1 MCYHCS
7 RVLHNNLKF
16 KGVTMATRKEHD
28 FIGELEI
35 PDNVYYG
42 VQTFRAVDNFQM
54 TGRKLKDYPFFV
66 KAFAQIK
73 KAATL
78 ANKEVGV
85 LDADKADA
93 LVKAA
98 DKIIA
103 GEYADQFVVDM
114 IQGGAGTSTNMNV
127 NEVLTNIA
135 LESMKHKKGEYKYL
149 HPNDHTN
156 LGQSTNDTYPSSIKV
171 ATWAK
176 LGDLLKA
183 MDNLKKEL
191 EKKGKAFKDYIKMGR
206 TELEDAV
213 PTTLGNS
220 FNAFASYIKADME
233 RLSYAREIMQT
244 LNMGATAIGTGINCH
259 PDYKNAVE
267 KHLSKITGGKFK
279 PADDLIAATQ
289 DTADFVFVSGT
300 LKTAAVRLNKIANDL
315 RLMNSG
321 PRCGLG
327 EINLPKMQP
336 GSSIMPGKVNPVIC
350 EVVQEA
356 CYEVIGNDVTI
367 MLCSERGEFE
377 LNAVE
382 PGIAY
387 ALFNSLVI
395 LENAMNTLANKAIKN
410 LTANAEA
417 CKQSVLNSVG
427 IVTAFNPVLG
437 YEKSASIAKEALESG
452 KSVGEVCLARGYL
465 KKDEIDKILD
475 PKNMLNP
482 QMKQKR
488 KDS

>member
-1 MCYHCS
+1 M
-7 RVLHNNLKF
+7 
-16 KGVTMATRKEHD
+16 GTRKEHD

-35 PDNVYYG
+35 SDDVYYG
-42 VQTFRAVDNFQM
+42 VQTFRAVENFHM
-54 TGRKLKDYPFFV
+54 SGRKLKDYPFFV
-66 KAFAQIK
+66 KAFAQVK
-73 KAATL
+73 KAAAL

-93 LVKAA
+93 LVKAC
-98 DKIIA
+98 DRLIV
-103 GEYADQFVVDM
+103 GEFIDQFVVDM

-127 NEVLTNIA
+127 NEVLTNVA
-135 LESMKHKKGEYKYL
+135 LESMGHKKGEYQYL

-171 ATWAK
+171 ATHAK

-183 MDNLKKEL
+183 MEELKAELDIKAKEW
-191 EKKGKAFKDYIKMGR
+191 KDVIKMGR

-213 PTTLGNS
+213 PTTLGNT
-220 FNAFASYIKADME
+220 FNAFATYIKTDIE
-233 RLSYAREIMQT
+233 RLKYARSVMET
-244 LNMGATAIGTGINCH
+244 LNLGATAIGTGINCH
-259 PDYKNAVE
+259 PDYKVE
-267 KHLSKITGGKFK
+267 KRLKEITGVDFK
-279 PADDLIAATQ
+279 PAEDLIAATQ
-289 DTADFVFVSGT
+289 DTADFVFVSGA
-300 LKTAAVRLNKIANDL
+300 LKTAAVRLNKIANDM

-387 ALFNSLVI
+387 ALFNSIII
-395 LENAMNTLANKAIKN
+395 LENAMKTLAQKAVKH
-410 LTANAEA
+410 LTANPEA
-417 CKQSVLNSVG
+417 CKNAVLNSIG
-427 IVTAFNPVLG
+427 IVTAFNPILG
-437 YEKSASIAKEALESG
+437 YEKSASMAKEALETG
-452 KSVGEVCLARGYL
+452 KAVGDICLERGYL
-465 KKDEIDKILD
+465 PKEEIDRILD

-482 QMKQKR
+482 QMKR
-488 KDS
+488 K

>member
-1 MCYHCS
+1 M
-7 RVLHNNLKF
+7 
-16 KGVTMATRKEHD
+16 GTRKEHD

-35 PDNVYYG
+35 DDSVYYG

-73 KAATL
+73 KAAALT
-78 ANKEVGV
+78 NKEVGV

-93 LVKAA
+93 LAKAA
-98 DKIIA
+98 DRLIA
-103 GEYADQFVVDM
+103 GDFAEQFVVDM

-135 LESMKHKKGEYKYL
+135 LESMGHKKGEYQYL

-171 ATWAK
+171 ATWTK

-183 MDNLKKEL
+183 MDNLKNEL
-191 EKKGKAFKDYIKMGR
+191 EKKAKDFKDYIKMGR

-213 PTTLGNS
+213 PTTLGNT
-220 FNAFASYIKADME
+220 FNAFASYIKADIE
-233 RLSYAREIMQT
+233 RLTYARSVMQA

-259 PDYKNAVE
+259 PDYKNVVE
-267 KHLSKITGGKFK
+267 KHLSKITGGEFK

-289 DTADFVFVSGT
+289 DTADFVFVSGA

-356 CYEVIGNDVTI
+356 CYEVIGNDTTI

-395 LENAMNTLANKAIKN
+395 LENAMNTLANKAIKH
-410 LTANAEA
+410 LTANPEA
-417 CKQSVLNSVG
+417 CKQAVLNSIG

-437 YEKSASIAKEALESG
+437 YEKSASIAKEALETG
-452 KSVGEVCLARGYL
+452 KAVGEICLAKGYL
-465 KKDEIDKILD
+465 PKAEIDKILD
-475 PKNMLNP
+475 PQNMLNP

-488 KDS
+488 KE

>member
-1 MCYHCS
+1 M
-7 RVLHNNLKF
+7 
-16 KGVTMATRKEHD
+16 GTRKEHD

-35 PDNVYYG
+35 PDDVYYG

-73 KAATL
+73 KAAVL

-93 LVKAA
+93 LAKAA
-98 DKIIA
+98 DKVIA
-103 GEYADQFVVDM
+103 GDFAEQFVVDM

-135 LESMKHKKGEYKYL
+135 LESMGHKKGEYQYL

-171 ATWAK
+171 ATWTK

-191 EKKGKAFKDYIKMGR
+191 EKKAKDFKDYIKMGR

-213 PTTLGNS
+213 PTTLGNT
-220 FNAFASYIKADME
+220 FNAFASYIKADIE
-233 RLSYAREIMQT
+233 RLTYARSVMQA

-259 PDYKNAVE
+259 PDYKNVVE
-267 KHLSKITGGKFK
+267 KHLSKITGGEFK
-279 PADDLIAATQ
+279 PAADFIAATQ
-289 DTADFVFVSGT
+289 DTADFVFVSGA

-356 CYEVIGNDVTI
+356 CYEVIGNDTTI

-395 LENAMNTLANKAIKN
+395 LENAMNTLVNKAIKH
-410 LTANAEA
+410 LTANPEA
-417 CKQSVLNSVG
+417 CKQAVLNSIG

-437 YEKSASIAKEALESG
+437 YEKSASIAKEALETG
-452 KSVGEVCLARGYL
+452 KAVGEICLAKGYL
-465 KKDEIDKILD
+465 PKAEIDKILD
-475 PKNMLNP
+475 PQNMLNP

-488 KDS
+488 KE

>member
-1 MCYHCS
+1 M
-7 RVLHNNLKF
+7 
-16 KGVTMATRKEHD
+16 GTRKEHD

-35 PDNVYYG
+35 PDDVYYG

-73 KAATL
+73 KAAAL

-85 LDADKADA
+85 LDSDKADA
-93 LVKAA
+93 LAKAA
-98 DKIIA
+98 DRLIA
-103 GEYADQFVVDM
+103 GDFAEQFVVDM

-135 LESMKHKKGEYKYL
+135 LESMGHKKGEYQYL

-171 ATWAK
+171 ATWTK

-183 MDNLKKEL
+183 MDNLKNEL
-191 EKKGKAFKDYIKMGR
+191 EKKAKDFKDYIKMGR

-213 PTTLGNS
+213 PTTLGNT
-220 FNAFASYIKADME
+220 FNAFASYIKADIE
-233 RLSYAREIMQT
+233 RLTYARSVMQV

-259 PDYKNAVE
+259 PDYKNVVE
-267 KHLSKITGGKFK
+267 KHLSKITGGEFK
-279 PADDLIAATQ
+279 PAADFIAATQ
-289 DTADFVFVSGT
+289 DTADFVFVSGA

-356 CYEVIGNDVTI
+356 CYEVIGNDTTI

-395 LENAMNTLANKAIKN
+395 LENAMNTLANKAIKH
-410 LTANAEA
+410 LTANPEA
-417 CKQSVLNSVG
+417 CKQAVLNSIG

-437 YEKSASIAKEALESG
+437 YEKSASIAKEALETG
-452 KSVGEVCLARGYL
+452 KAVGEICLAKGYL
-465 KKDEIDKILD
+465 PKAEIDKILD
-475 PKNMLNP
+475 PQNMLNP

-488 KDS
+488 KE

>member
-1 MCYHCS
+1 M
-7 RVLHNNLKF
+7 
-16 KGVTMATRKEHD
+16 GTRKEHD

-35 PDNVYYG
+35 PDDVYYG

-73 KAATL
+73 KAAAL

-85 LDADKADA
+85 LDSDKADA
-93 LVKAA
+93 LAKAA
-98 DKIIA
+98 DRLIA
-103 GEYADQFVVDM
+103 GDFAEQFVVDM

-135 LESMKHKKGEYKYL
+135 LESMGHKKGEYQYL

-171 ATWAK
+171 ATWTK

-183 MDNLKKEL
+183 MDNLKNEL
-191 EKKGKAFKDYIKMGR
+191 EKKAKDFKDYIKMGR

-220 FNAFASYIKADME
+220 FNAFASYIKADIE
-233 RLSYAREIMQT
+233 RLTYARSVMQV

-259 PDYKNAVE
+259 PDYKNVVE
-267 KHLSKITGGKFK
+267 KHLSKITGGEFK

-289 DTADFVFVSGT
+289 DTADFVFVSGA

-356 CYEVIGNDVTI
+356 CYEVIGNDTTI

-395 LENAMNTLANKAIKN
+395 LENAMNTLANKAIKH
-410 LTANAEA
+410 LTANPEA
-417 CKQSVLNSVG
+417 CKQSVLNSIG

-437 YEKSASIAKEALESG
+437 YEKSASIAKEALETG
-452 KSVGEVCLARGYL
+452 KAVGEICLAKGYL
-465 KKDEIDKILD
+465 PKAEIDKILD
-475 PKNMLNP
+475 PQNMLNP

-488 KDS
+488 KE

>member
-1 MCYHCS
+1 M
-7 RVLHNNLKF
+7 
-16 KGVTMATRKEHD
+16 GTRKEHD

-35 PDNVYYG
+35 SDDVYYG

-54 TGRKLKDYPFFV
+54 SGRKLRDYPFFI

-73 KAATL
+73 KAAAL

-93 LVKAA
+93 LVKAC
-98 DKIIA
+98 DRLIA
-103 GEYADQFVVDM
+103 GEFIDQFVVDM

-135 LESMKHKKGEYKYL
+135 LESMGHKKGEYQYL

-171 ATWAK
+171 ATHAK

-183 MDNLKKEL
+183 MEEL
-191 EKKGKAFKDYIKMGR
+191 RKALQVKAEEFKDVIKMGR

-213 PTTLGNS
+213 PTTLGNT
-220 FNAFASYIKADME
+220 FNAFATYIKTDIE
-233 RLSYAREIMQT
+233 RLTYARSIMET

-259 PDYKNAVE
+259 PDYKNLVE
-267 KHLSKITGGKFK
+267 KKLKDITGVEYK
-279 PADDLIAATQ
+279 PAADLIAATQ
-289 DTADFVFVSGT
+289 DTADFVFVSGA
-300 LKTAAVRLNKIANDL
+300 LKTAAVRLNKIANDM

-367 MLCSERGEFE
+367 LLCSERGEFE

-395 LENAMNTLANKAIKN
+395 LENAMKTLAQKAVKD

-417 CKQSVLNSVG
+417 CKQSVLHSIG

-437 YEKSASIAKEALESG
+437 YEKSASIAKEALQTG
-452 KSVGEVCLARGYL
+452 KSVGDICLERGYL
-465 KKDEIDKILD
+465 PKEEIDKILD

-482 QMKQKR
+482 QMKKKR
-488 KDS
+488 DA

>member
-1 MCYHCS
+1 M
-7 RVLHNNLKF
+7 
-16 KGVTMATRKEHD
+16 GTRKEHD

-35 PDNVYYG
+35 PDDVYYG

-73 KAATL
+73 KAAALT
-78 ANKEVGV
+78 NKEVGV

-93 LVKAA
+93 LAKAA
-98 DKIIA
+98 DRLIA
-103 GEYADQFVVDM
+103 GDFAEQFVVDM

-135 LESMKHKKGEYKYL
+135 LESMGHKKGEYQYL

-171 ATWAK
+171 ATWTK

-183 MDNLKKEL
+183 MDNLKNEL
-191 EKKGKAFKDYIKMGR
+191 EKKAKDFKDYIKMGR

-213 PTTLGNS
+213 PTTLGNT
-220 FNAFASYIKADME
+220 FNAFASYIKADIE
-233 RLSYAREIMQT
+233 RLTYARSVMQA

-259 PDYKNAVE
+259 PDYKNVVE
-267 KHLSKITGGKFK
+267 KHLSKITGGEFK
-279 PADDLIAATQ
+279 PAADFIAATQ
-289 DTADFVFVSGT
+289 DTADFVFVSGA

-356 CYEVIGNDVTI
+356 CYEVIGNDTTI

-395 LENAMNTLANKAIKN
+395 LENAMNTLANKAIKH
-410 LTANAEA
+410 LTANPEA
-417 CKQSVLNSVG
+417 CKQSVLNSIG

-437 YEKSASIAKEALESG
+437 YEKSASIAKEALETG
-452 KSVGEVCLARGYL
+452 KAVGEICLAKGYL
-465 KKDEIDKILD
+465 PKAEIDKILD
-475 PKNMLNP
+475 PQNMLNP

-488 KDS
+488 KE

>member
-1 MCYHCS
+1 M
-7 RVLHNNLKF
+7 
-16 KGVTMATRKEHD
+16 GTRKEHD

-35 PDNVYYG
+35 ADDVYYG
-42 VQTFRAVDNFQM
+42 VQTFRALENFHM
-54 TGRKLKDYPFFV
+54 SGRSLKNYPFFI
-66 KAFAQIK
+66 KAFAQVK
-73 KAATL
+73 KAAAL

-93 LVKAA
+93 LAKAC
-98 DKIIA
+98 DRLIA
-103 GEYADQFVVDM
+103 GEFLDQFVVDM

-135 LESMKHKKGEYKYL
+135 LESMGHKKGEYQYL

-171 ATWAK
+171 ATHAK

-183 MDNLKKEL
+183 MEELKNDLEAKAKEY
-191 EKKGKAFKDYIKMGR
+191 KDMIKMGR

-213 PTTLGNS
+213 PTTLGNT
-220 FNAFASYIKADME
+220 FNAFASYIKSDIAK
-233 RLSYAREIMQT
+233 LTKAREAMAV
-244 LNMGATAIGTGINCH
+244 LNLGATAIGTGINCH
-259 PDYKNAVE
+259 PDYKNVVE
-267 KHLSKITGGKFK
+267 KKLKEITGVNFT
-279 PADDLIAATQ
+279 PAEDLIAATQ
-289 DTADFVFVSGT
+289 DTADFVYVSGC
-300 LKTAAVRLNKIANDL
+300 LKTAAVRLSKIANDL

-327 EINLPKMQP
+327 EITLPAMQP

-350 EVVQEA
+350 EVVGEA

-377 LNAVE
+377 LNAFE

-387 ALFNSLVI
+387 GLFNSLI
-395 LENAMNTLANKAIKN
+395 LLENAMKTLANKAIKG
-410 LTANAEA
+410 LKANPEA
-417 CKQSVLNSVG
+417 CKKLVLNSIG

-437 YEKSASIAKEALESG
+437 YEKSASMAKEALQTG
-452 KSVGEVCLARGYL
+452 KAVGDICLERGYL
-465 KKDEIDKILD
+465 SKEEIDKILD
-475 PKNMLNP
+475 PENMLNP
-482 QMKQKR
+482 QMKEKR
-488 KDS
+488 KA

>member
-1 MCYHCS
+1 M
-7 RVLHNNLKF
+7 
-16 KGVTMATRKEHD
+16 GTRKEHD

-35 PDNVYYG
+35 PDDVYYG

-73 KAATL
+73 KAAVL

-93 LVKAA
+93 LAKAA
-98 DKIIA
+98 DRLIA
-103 GEYADQFVVDM
+103 GDFAEQFVVDM

-135 LESMKHKKGEYKYL
+135 LESMGHKKGEYQYL

-171 ATWAK
+171 ATWTK

-191 EKKGKAFKDYIKMGR
+191 EKKAKDFKDYIKMGR

-213 PTTLGNS
+213 PTTLGNT
-220 FNAFASYIKADME
+220 FNAFASYIKADIE
-233 RLSYAREIMQT
+233 RLTYARSVMQA

-259 PDYKNAVE
+259 PDYKNVVE
-267 KHLSKITGGKFK
+267 KHLSKITGGEFK
-279 PADDLIAATQ
+279 PADDFIAATQ
-289 DTADFVFVSGT
+289 DTADFVFVSGA

-350 EVVQEA
+350 EVVQES
-356 CYEVIGNDVTI
+356 CYEVIGNDTTI

-395 LENAMNTLANKAIKN
+395 LENAMNTLANKAIKH
-410 LTANAEA
+410 LTANPEA
-417 CKQSVLNSVG
+417 CKQAVLNSIG

-437 YEKSASIAKEALESG
+437 YEKSASIAKEALETG
-452 KSVGEVCLARGYL
+452 KAVGEICLAKGYL
-465 KKDEIDKILD
+465 PKAEIDKILD
-475 PKNMLNP
+475 PQNMLNP

-488 KDS
+488 KE

>member
-1 MCYHCS
+1 M
-7 RVLHNNLKF
+7 
-16 KGVTMATRKEHD
+16 GTRKEHD

-35 PDNVYYG
+35 SDDVYYG

-54 TGRKLKDYPFFV
+54 SGRKLRDYPFFI

-73 KAATL
+73 KAAAL

-93 LVKAA
+93 LVKAC
-98 DKIIA
+98 DRLIA
-103 GEYADQFVVDM
+103 GEFIDQFVVDM

-135 LESMKHKKGEYKYL
+135 LESMGHKKGEYQYL

-171 ATWAK
+171 ATHAK

-183 MDNLKKEL
+183 MEEL
-191 EKKGKAFKDYIKMGR
+191 RKALQVKAEEFKDVIKMGR
-206 TELEDAV
+206 TEIEDAV
-213 PTTLGNS
+213 PTTLGNT
-220 FNAFASYIKADME
+220 FNAFATYIKTDIE
-233 RLSYAREIMQT
+233 RLTYARSIMET

-259 PDYKNAVE
+259 PDYKNLVE
-267 KHLSKITGGKFK
+267 KKLKDITGVEYK
-279 PADDLIAATQ
+279 PAADLIAATQ
-289 DTADFVFVSGT
+289 DTADFVFVSGA
-300 LKTAAVRLNKIANDL
+300 LKTAAVRLNKIANDM

-367 MLCSERGEFE
+367 LLCSERGEFE

-395 LENAMNTLANKAIKN
+395 LENAMKTLAQKAVKD

-417 CKQSVLNSVG
+417 CKQSVLHSIG

-437 YEKSASIAKEALESG
+437 YEKSASIAKEALQTG
-452 KSVGEVCLARGYL
+452 KSVGDICLERGYL
-465 KKDEIDKILD
+465 PKEEIDKILD

-482 QMKQKR
+482 QMKKKR
-488 KDS
+488 DA

>member
-1 MCYHCS
+1 M
-7 RVLHNNLKF
+7 
-16 KGVTMATRKEHD
+16 GTRKEHD

-35 PDNVYYG
+35 PDDVYYG

-73 KAATL
+73 KAAVL

-93 LVKAA
+93 LAKAA
-98 DKIIA
+98 DRLIA
-103 GEYADQFVVDM
+103 GDFAEQFVVDM

-135 LESMKHKKGEYKYL
+135 LESMGHKKGEYQYL

-171 ATWAK
+171 ATWTK

-191 EKKGKAFKDYIKMGR
+191 EKKAKDFKDYIKMGR

-220 FNAFASYIKADME
+220 FNAFASYIKADIE
-233 RLSYAREIMQT
+233 RLTYARSVMQA

-259 PDYKNAVE
+259 PDYKNVVE
-267 KHLSKITGGKFK
+267 KHLSKITGGEFK
-279 PADDLIAATQ
+279 PADDFIAATQ
-289 DTADFVFVSGT
+289 DTADFVFVSGA

-356 CYEVIGNDVTI
+356 CYEVIGNDTTI

-395 LENAMNTLANKAIKN
+395 LENAMNTLANKAIKH
-410 LTANAEA
+410 LTANPEA
-417 CKQSVLNSVG
+417 CKQAVLNSIG

-437 YEKSASIAKEALESG
+437 YEKSASIAKEALETG
-452 KSVGEVCLARGYL
+452 KAVGEICLAKGYL
-465 KKDEIDKILD
+465 PKAEIDKILD
-475 PKNMLNP
+475 PQNMLNP

-488 KDS
+488 KE

>member
-1 MCYHCS
+1 M
-7 RVLHNNLKF
+7 
-16 KGVTMATRKEHD
+16 GTRKEHD

-35 PDNVYYG
+35 PDDVYYG

-73 KAATL
+73 KAAAL

-85 LDADKADA
+85 LDSDKADA
-93 LVKAA
+93 LAKAA
-98 DKIIA
+98 DRLIA
-103 GEYADQFVVDM
+103 GDFAEQFVVDM

-135 LESMKHKKGEYKYL
+135 LESMGHKKGEYQYL

-171 ATWAK
+171 ATWTK

-183 MDNLKKEL
+183 MDNLKNEL
-191 EKKGKAFKDYIKMGR
+191 EKKAKDFKDYIKMGR

-213 PTTLGNS
+213 PTTLGNT
-220 FNAFASYIKADME
+220 FNAFASYIKADIE
-233 RLSYAREIMQT
+233 RLTYARSVMQV

-259 PDYKNAVE
+259 PDYKNVVE
-267 KHLSKITGGKFK
+267 KHLSKITGGEFK
-279 PADDLIAATQ
+279 PAADFIAATQ
-289 DTADFVFVSGT
+289 DTADFVFVSGA

-356 CYEVIGNDVTI
+356 CYEVIGNDTTI

-395 LENAMNTLANKAIKN
+395 LENAMNTLANKAIKH
-410 LTANAEA
+410 LTANPEA
-417 CKQSVLNSVG
+417 CKQSVLNSIG

-437 YEKSASIAKEALESG
+437 YEKSASIAKEALETG
-452 KSVGEVCLARGYL
+452 KAVGEICLAKGYL
-465 KKDEIDKILD
+465 PKAEIDKILD
-475 PKNMLNP
+475 PQNMLNP

-488 KDS
+488 KE

>member
-1 MCYHCS
+1 M
-7 RVLHNNLKF
+7 
-16 KGVTMATRKEHD
+16 GTRKEHD

-35 PDNVYYG
+35 DDSVYYG

-73 KAATL
+73 KAAVL

-93 LVKAA
+93 LAKAA
-98 DKIIA
+98 DRLIA
-103 GEYADQFVVDM
+103 GDFAEQFVVDM

-135 LESMKHKKGEYKYL
+135 LESMGHKKGEYQYL

-171 ATWAK
+171 ATWTK

-191 EKKGKAFKDYIKMGR
+191 EKKAKDFKDYIKMGR

-220 FNAFASYIKADME
+220 FNAFASYIKADIE
-233 RLSYAREIMQT
+233 RLTYARSVMQA

-259 PDYKNAVE
+259 PDYKNVVE
-267 KHLSKITGGKFK
+267 KHLSKITGGEFK
-279 PADDLIAATQ
+279 PAADFIAATQ
-289 DTADFVFVSGT
+289 DTADFVFVSGA

-356 CYEVIGNDVTI
+356 CYEVIGNDTTI

-395 LENAMNTLANKAIKN
+395 LENAMNTLANKAIKH
-410 LTANAEA
+410 LTANPEA
-417 CKQSVLNSVG
+417 CKQAVLNSIG

-437 YEKSASIAKEALESG
+437 YEKSASIAKEALETG
-452 KSVGEVCLARGYL
+452 KAVGEICLAKGYL
-465 KKDEIDKILD
+465 PKAEIDKILD
-475 PKNMLNP
+475 PQNMLNP

-488 KDS
+488 KE

>member
-1 MCYHCS
+1 M
-7 RVLHNNLKF
+7 
-16 KGVTMATRKEHD
+16 GTRKEHD

-35 PDNVYYG
+35 PDDVYYG

-73 KAATL
+73 KAAALT
-78 ANKEVGV
+78 NKEVGV

-93 LVKAA
+93 LAKAA
-98 DKIIA
+98 DRLIA
-103 GEYADQFVVDM
+103 GDFAEQFVVDM

-135 LESMKHKKGEYKYL
+135 LESMGHKKGEYQYL

-171 ATWAK
+171 ATWTK

-183 MDNLKKEL
+183 MDNLKNEL
-191 EKKGKAFKDYIKMGR
+191 EKKAKDFKDYIKMGR

-220 FNAFASYIKADME
+220 FNAFASYIKADIE
-233 RLSYAREIMQT
+233 RLTYARSVMQA

-259 PDYKNAVE
+259 PDYKNVVE
-267 KHLSKITGGKFK
+267 KHLSKITGGEFK

-289 DTADFVFVSGT
+289 DTADFVFVSGA

-321 PRCGLG
+321 PHCGLG

-356 CYEVIGNDVTI
+356 CYEVIGNDTTI

-395 LENAMNTLANKAIKN
+395 LENAMNTLANKAIKH
-410 LTANAEA
+410 LTANPEA
-417 CKQSVLNSVG
+417 CKQAVLNSIG

-437 YEKSASIAKEALESG
+437 YEKSASIAKEALETG
-452 KSVGEVCLARGYL
+452 KAVGEICLAKGYL
-465 KKDEIDKILD
+465 PKAEIDKILD
-475 PKNMLNP
+475 PQNMLNP

-488 KDS
+488 KE

>member
-1 MCYHCS
+1 M
-7 RVLHNNLKF
+7 
-16 KGVTMATRKEHD
+16 GTRKEHD

-35 PDNVYYG
+35 ADDVYYG
-42 VQTFRAVDNFQM
+42 VQTFRALENFHIS
-54 TGRKLKDYPFFV
+54 GRSLKNYPFFI
-66 KAFAQIK
+66 KAFAQVK
-73 KAATL
+73 KAAALT
-78 ANKEVGV
+78 NKEVGV

-93 LVKAA
+93 LAKAC
-98 DKIIA
+98 DRLIA
-103 GEYADQFVVDM
+103 GEFLDQFVVDM

-135 LESMKHKKGEYKYL
+135 LESMGHKKGEYQYL

-171 ATWAK
+171 AAHAK

-183 MDNLKKEL
+183 MEELKNDLEAKAKEY
-191 EKKGKAFKDYIKMGR
+191 KDMIKMGR

-213 PTTLGNS
+213 PTTLGNT
-220 FNAFASYIKADME
+220 FNAFASYIKSDIAK
-233 RLSYAREIMQT
+233 LTKAREAMT
-244 LNMGATAIGTGINCH
+244 VLNLGATAIGTGINCH
-259 PDYKNAVE
+259 PDYKNVVE
-267 KHLSKITGGKFK
+267 KKLKEITGVNFT
-279 PADDLIAATQ
+279 PAEDLIAATQ
-289 DTADFVFVSGT
+289 DTADFVYVSGC
-300 LKTAAVRLNKIANDL
+300 LKTAAVRLSKIANDL

-327 EINLPKMQP
+327 EITLPAMQP

-350 EVVQEA
+350 EVVGEA

-377 LNAVE
+377 LNAFE

-387 ALFNSLVI
+387 GLFNSLI
-395 LENAMNTLANKAIKN
+395 LLENAMKTLANKAIKG
-410 LTANAEA
+410 LKANPEA
-417 CKQSVLNSVG
+417 CKKLVLNSIG

-437 YEKSASIAKEALESG
+437 YEKSASMAKEALQTG
-452 KSVGEVCLARGYL
+452 KAVGDICLERGYL
-465 KKDEIDKILD
+465 SKEEIDKILD

-482 QMKQKR
+482 QMKEKR
-488 KDS
+488 KA

>member
-1 MCYHCS
+1 M
-7 RVLHNNLKF
+7 
-16 KGVTMATRKEHD
+16 GTRKEHD

-35 PDNVYYG
+35 ADDVYYG
-42 VQTFRAVDNFQM
+42 VQTFRALENFHM
-54 TGRKLKDYPFFV
+54 SGRSLKNYPFFI
-66 KAFAQIK
+66 KAFAQVK

-93 LVKAA
+93 LAKAC
-98 DKIIA
+98 DRLIA
-103 GEYADQFVVDM
+103 GEFLDQFVVDM

-135 LESMKHKKGEYKYL
+135 LESMGHKKGEYQYL

-171 ATWAK
+171 ATHAK

-183 MDNLKKEL
+183 MEELKNDLEAKAKEY
-191 EKKGKAFKDYIKMGR
+191 KDMIKMGR

-213 PTTLGNS
+213 PTTLGNT
-220 FNAFASYIKADME
+220 FNAFASYIKSDIAK
-233 RLSYAREIMQT
+233 LTKAREAMT
-244 LNMGATAIGTGINCH
+244 VLNLGATAIGTGINCH
-259 PDYKNAVE
+259 PDYKNVVE
-267 KHLSKITGGKFK
+267 KKLKEITGVNFT
-279 PADDLIAATQ
+279 PAEDLIAATQ
-289 DTADFVFVSGT
+289 DTADFVYVSGC
-300 LKTAAVRLNKIANDL
+300 LKTAAVRLSKIANDL

-327 EINLPKMQP
+327 EITLPAMQP

-350 EVVQEA
+350 EVVGEA

-377 LNAVE
+377 LNAFE

-387 ALFNSLVI
+387 GLFNSLI
-395 LENAMNTLANKAIKN
+395 LLENAMKTLANKAIKG
-410 LTANAEA
+410 LKANPEA
-417 CKQSVLNSVG
+417 CKKLVLNSIG

-437 YEKSASIAKEALESG
+437 YEKSASMAKEALQTG
-452 KSVGEVCLARGYL
+452 KAVGDICLERGYL
-465 KKDEIDKILD
+465 SKEEIDKILD
-475 PKNMLNP
+475 PENMLNP
-482 QMKQKR
+482 QMKEKR
-488 KDS
+488 KA

>member
-1 MCYHCS
+1 M
-7 RVLHNNLKF
+7 
-16 KGVTMATRKEHD
+16 GTRKEHD

-35 PDNVYYG
+35 PDDVYYG

-73 KAATL
+73 KAAVL

-93 LVKAA
+93 LAKAA
-98 DKIIA
+98 DKVIA
-103 GEYADQFVVDM
+103 GDFAEQFVVDM

-135 LESMKHKKGEYKYL
+135 LESMGHKKGEYQYL

-171 ATWAK
+171 ATWTK

-191 EKKGKAFKDYIKMGR
+191 EKKAKDFKDYIKMGR

-220 FNAFASYIKADME
+220 FNAFASYIKADIE
-233 RLSYAREIMQT
+233 RLTYARSVMQA

-259 PDYKNAVE
+259 PDYKNVVE
-267 KHLSKITGGKFK
+267 KHLSKITGGEFK
-279 PADDLIAATQ
+279 PADDFIAATQ
-289 DTADFVFVSGT
+289 DTADFVFVSGA

-356 CYEVIGNDVTI
+356 CYEVIGNDTTI

-395 LENAMNTLANKAIKN
+395 LENAMNTLANKAIKH
-410 LTANAEA
+410 LTANPEA
-417 CKQSVLNSVG
+417 CKQAVLNSIG

-437 YEKSASIAKEALESG
+437 YEKSASIAKEALETG
-452 KSVGEVCLARGYL
+452 KAVGEICLAKGYRACCGNRTCY
-465 KKDEIDKILD
+465 K
-475 PKNMLNP
+475 P
-482 QMKQKR
+482 
-488 KDS
+488 

>member
-1 MCYHCS
+1 M
-7 RVLHNNLKF
+7 
-16 KGVTMATRKEHD
+16 GTRKEHD

-35 PDNVYYG
+35 ADDVYYG
-42 VQTFRAVDNFQM
+42 VQTFRALENFHM
-54 TGRKLKDYPFFV
+54 SGRSLKNYPFFI
-66 KAFAQIK
+66 KAFAQVK
-73 KAATL
+73 KAAAL

-93 LVKAA
+93 LAKAC
-98 DKIIA
+98 DRLIA
-103 GEYADQFVVDM
+103 GEFLDQFVVDM

-135 LESMKHKKGEYKYL
+135 LESMGHKKGEYQYL

-171 ATWAK
+171 ATHAK

-183 MDNLKKEL
+183 MEELKNDLEAKAKEY
-191 EKKGKAFKDYIKMGR
+191 KDMIKMGR

-213 PTTLGNS
+213 PTTLGNT
-220 FNAFASYIKADME
+220 FNAFASYIKSDIE
-233 RLSYAREIMQT
+233 KLTKAREAMT
-244 LNMGATAIGTGINCH
+244 VLNLGATAIGTGINCH
-259 PDYKNAVE
+259 PDYKNVVE
-267 KHLSKITGGKFK
+267 KKLKEITGVNFT
-279 PADDLIAATQ
+279 PAEDLMRTTQ
-289 DTADFVFVSGT
+289 DTADFVYVSGC
-300 LKTAAVRLNKIANDL
+300 LKTAAVRLSKIANDL

-327 EINLPKMQP
+327 EITLPAMQP

-350 EVVQEA
+350 EVVGEA

-377 LNAVE
+377 LNAFE

-387 ALFNSLVI
+387 GLFNSLI
-395 LENAMNTLANKAIKN
+395 LLENAMKTLANKAIKG
-410 LTANAEA
+410 LKANPEA
-417 CKQSVLNSVG
+417 CKKLVLNSIG

-437 YEKSASIAKEALESG
+437 YEKSASMAKEALQTG
-452 KSVGEVCLARGYL
+452 KAVGDICLERGYL
-465 KKDEIDKILD
+465 SKEEIDEKF
-475 PKNMLNP
+475 
-482 QMKQKR
+482 
-488 KDS
+488 